1 MRREMGL
8 ISEDEKKMGFNPR
21 TERISH
27 LGKERQVSARQGTG
41 LRARRAEGEARAPRC
56 PRESGLR
63 PIPRAPS
70 CPRRRAESGGRD
82 VNADERADTRTSAEE
97 TEKSRHRVALSAPAP
112 RPPFLVPF
120 SNRRNQGFLE
130 TWLS

>member
-8 ISEDEKKMGFNPR
+8 ISEDENKMGFNPR

-27 LGKERQVSARQGTG
+27 LGNERQVSARQGTG
-41 LRARRAEGEARAPRC
+41 RRARRAEGEARAPRC

-70 CPRRRAESGGRD
+70 GPRRRAESGGRD
-82 VNADERADTRTSAEE
+82 VNADERADTRTSAEK
-97 TEKSRHRVALSAPAP
+97 TEKSRHRVAPSAPGSQASV
-112 RPPFLVPF
+112 FGAIL
-120 SNRRNQGFLE
+120 Q
-130 TWLS
+130 